1 MPDIQS
7 QIEQIVS
14 QATAQAAARITALFR
29 QSAADLLDAFGDV
42 KATGPKA
49 RGRKAAS
56 ARSMSLASATVP
68 VAAVAPAR
76 GRRGRRGKGEKRP
89 AGEIT
94 ALAKKVG
101 AFIRANPGKRVEEIN
116 RELGTSTKDL
126 ALPLKKLIGEK
137 VVKTKGAKR
146 ATTYWPARK

>member
-7 QIEQIVS
+7 QIESIVS
-14 QATAQAAARITALFR
+14 QATAQAAAQITALFR
-29 QSAADLLDAFGDV
+29 QSASDLLDAFGDG

-49 RGRKAAS
+49 RGRKAVS
-56 ARSMSLASATVP
+56 ARRMTSTTTP
-68 VAAVAPAR
+68 VAAAALPAGR
-76 GRRGRRGKGEKRP
+76 GRARRGKGEKRP

-137 VVKTKGAKR
+137 VVKTRGAKR
-146 ATTYWPARK
+146 ATTYFPGRK